1 MGYVISGKG
10 MIAAISRSA
19 STAKD
24 ALEKAAALRKQ
35 GLQVT
40 IKDSVAKVVT
50 EKELKDA
57 ADGA

>member
-1 MGYVISGKG
+1 MGYVVSGKG
-10 MIAAISRSA
+10 MIAAISQSA

-24 ALEKAAALRKQ
+24 ALEKADALRKQ

-50 EKELKDA
+50 EKE
-57 ADGA
+57 